1 MATLSKTFSML
12 ILMLIC
18 TTRKRNVYFI
28 NVKTRNPIKRLLEV
42 ISCSLILKKNP
53 KRFQEETIV
62 LKLDS
67 PVLYEMFRHTHTH
80 THTSHLLMLVFTL
93 ALFPGFFFSYS
104 RMSYRSRLE
113 VGWDAGAYA
122 FCVTLCETSCYS
134 ARRPGFTLCPSHTKA
149 AMTSLLSV

>member
-1 MATLSKTFSML
+1 MQFVGELKDTASRDIFSTYNKSMATISKTFSML

-18 TTRKRNVYFI
+18 TTRKRNLYFI

-93 ALFPGFFFSYS
+93 ALFPGFFF
-104 RMSYRSRLE
+104 
-113 VGWDAGAYA
+113 
-122 FCVTLCETSCYS
+122 
-134 ARRPGFTLCPSHTKA
+134 HTEDV
-149 AMTSLLSV
+149 L